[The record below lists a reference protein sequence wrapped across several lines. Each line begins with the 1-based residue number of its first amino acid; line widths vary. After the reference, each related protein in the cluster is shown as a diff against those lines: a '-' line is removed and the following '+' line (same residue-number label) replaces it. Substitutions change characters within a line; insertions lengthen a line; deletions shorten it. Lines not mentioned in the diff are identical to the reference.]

1 MSLKRFFILSLG
13 ILPLFFYGC
22 DDDNPANADNAPK
35 PEMDIMISPQSGL
48 SYGDKV
54 LLTYINDEK
63 NQKCTLILKDGMKQN
78 FIVKSRCYP
87 GQSFQMNET
96 FSIPLPKTY
105 RLQSGNDFGKQ
116 P

>member
-48 SYGDKV
+48 SYGDK
-54 LLTYINDEK
+54 DR
-63 NQKCTLILKDGMKQN
+63 
-78 FIVKSRCYP
+78 KSVV
-87 GQSFQMNET
+87 
-96 FSIPLPKTY
+96 
-105 RLQSGNDFGKQ
+105 
-116 P
+116 